1 MEKNAMN
8 IEIVKDHTI
17 KSRAYFR
24 IFTSSGMQVTLGT
37 YGAAIEDIALPFT
50 DHAVGRDC
58 PASADRSEFRHS
70 IVLKEADEAALLR
83 SGSYA
88 GRTLAPN
95 AGRISRSALNIEG
108 HCYMLMPNE
117 GQNQLHGGPHNLAH
131 VDWEVESQEQAPD
144 SVRITFTAEQADGVD
159 GYPGNRKYRVEYSVE
174 DTGWIRVKY
183 HAESDQAT
191 YINMSNHTY
200 WNLTVPEILQKQ
212 AADGSKEYQADPCQG
227 SGLRQELEISANN
240 VVLNDDQSLPRDI
253 IPVSGTAFDFRTP
266 AVIAHMLHSEILRD
280 DITDRQF
287 LIGRGYNNAYILTR
301 ANLNRRVRG
310 VKREDALKKACTLLD
325 PVSGHKMIMMTD
337 APALVLYTGGYLD
350 VPSSY
355 IALEAQDIPDVGN
368 LLPERMQI
376 TDPEHPFHREIR
388 YRIS

>member
-1 MEKNAMN
+1 MN
-8 IEIVKDHTI
+8 IEIVKDKTV
-17 KSRAYFR
+17 KNRKRFR

-37 YGAAIEDIALPFT
+37 YGAAIEDISVPFT
-50 DHAVGRDC
+50 DHAVGRDY
-58 PASADRSEFRHS
+58 PACTDSSVPGHS
-70 IVLKEADEAALLR
+70 IVLKGADAAALLR

-95 AGRISRSALNIEG
+95 AGRISRSLLNIEG
-108 HCYMLMPNE
+108 HRYMLMPNE

-131 VDWEVESQEQAPD
+131 VDWEVEFQQQSPD
-144 SVRITFTAEQADGVD
+144 LVRIVFAAGQADGVD

-174 DTGWIRVKY
+174 DTGWIRIKY
-183 HAESDQAT
+183 HAESDKAT

-212 AADGSKEYQADPCQG
+212 TADGSESDQTYQCQG

-253 IPVSGTAFDFRTP
+253 IPVSGTAFDFRAP
-266 AVIAHMLHSEILRD
+266 AMIGNILHSEILRD
-280 DITDRQF
+280 DTTDRQF

-301 ANLNRRVRG
+301 TDLNRRVRG
-310 VKREDALKKACTLLD
+310 VKHEDPLKKACTLRD